1 MDEFKDTDLV
11 CVTRYC
17 PNCGSEVFCRTD
29 YDKHRVFYM
38 SEDMT
43 DPTNTCPR
51 CQFNLLLL
59 PVEAIMAMPG
69 PGKEVLP
76 RKPTA
81 GKTLIESLH
90 ARNRE
95 IFPTKASAKRALNA
109 LGRVIFD
116 ALARGERCAGQVWAA
131 SRSGK
136 ESHEQGAIRKQVR
149 SFRSLPE
156 GWLGFH
162 LLRRLRNGLTASQQF
177 ASAFTAAGN

>member
-29 YDKHRVFYM
+29 YDKHRVFYV

-109 LGRVIFD
+109 VGRVIFD
-116 ALARGERCAGQVWAA
+116 ALARGEGVRW
-131 SRSGK
+131 SGLGSFTVRKRKPRTGRNPQTGEKLQIPARRVVRFSPAKALK
-136 ESHEQGAIRKQVR
+136 E
-149 SFRSLPE
+149 
-156 GWLGFH
+156 
-162 LLRRLRNGLTASQQF
+162 RLNG
-177 ASAFTAAGN
+177 